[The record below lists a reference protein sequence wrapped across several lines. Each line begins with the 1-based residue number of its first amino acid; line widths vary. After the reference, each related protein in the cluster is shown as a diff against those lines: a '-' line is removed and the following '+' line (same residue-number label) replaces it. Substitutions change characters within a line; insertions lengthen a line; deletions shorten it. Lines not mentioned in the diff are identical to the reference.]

1 MKEAS
6 TLLQK
11 MSLAL
16 PQAVIHHRALSA
28 FTESLQAEHA
38 ELVAEWEAQVQK
50 WEFNHALPC
59 PYDLPEQSMPSHHW
73 DIIYFILKFTFLN
86 RNYLC

>member
-1 MKEAS
+1 MKLAS
-6 TLLQK
+6 TLSRK

-38 ELVAEWEAQVQK
+38 GHIIEWETQVRN
-50 WEFNHALPC
+50 WELNHALPC
-59 PYDLPEQSMPSHHW
+59 PYDLPEQSKLSYLW
-73 DIIYFILKFTFLN
+73 NIKGFILNIIFRT
-86 RNYLC
+86 

>member
-1 MKEAS
+1 
-6 TLLQK
+6 

-38 ELVAEWEAQVQK
+38 GQVAEWETQVQK
-50 WEFNHALPC
+50 WELNHALPC
-59 PYDLPEQSMPSHHW
+59 PYDLPEQSKASCHW
-73 DIIYFILKFTFLN
+73 DIIYIILKVTF
-86 RNYLC
+86 